1 MDLSSALTLLYPFRG
16 KRMKTLEIT
25 RVNPGYEFV
34 AGTTKAV
41 IVTRGMMRYLQRIC
55 VSTLILAENGI
66 VDFEPK
72 SILFHN
78 YPHCFENIVLTG
90 NRFSFIDGFKL
101 KELMTLSRQLFNLT
115 LFYFSYNPLLYENIK
130 YPIKLP
136 HECLLSQDE
145 SFTDRDLKRYKQR
158 IAFNN
163 TTVPMHEVLSE
174 NTVFFSLPPKLQKL
188 RLTNYLSD
196 QRSIKHIIFMNA
208 SKLRHLDVSYF
219 DENNFPKI
227 SVHGPFNI
235 DYIDFSGIT
244 SWRKSIELFKNSKTV
259 VLNNLN
265 ISPLAQRH
273 EHFFSFIAEVEKLDI
288 STNNLWQLRK
298 DTFSRNK
305 KLTSFII
312 TPNLFSELPTALT
325 EIPKLTYLDAR
336 INIIDTINET
346 MRNWFDKRQAK
357 SGSFHLLL
365 HGNVFR
371 CTCETIDFLQW
382 ISTTKVT
389 FDECEFM
396 CTLSNGSVITTT
408 RVLNDLHRLFRSCNS
423 EIWLRVG
430 IGLLVSFVVCV
441 IPIPIVVNFKWQI
454 TYWLFKKFRK
464 IVQKEMKQKV
474 TYNMYVSYCDD
485 TLYWVKNVLLPKLE
499 VSWQMKT
506 CVEDRDILA
515 GEICADAI
523 SDSIAQSRNIIFV
536 ITDAFAHKQW
546 GKFEIERA
554 KYEKYTRNLQH
565 IIVIAKDLSVENVPV
580 QFASIWKDIVFIH
593 WSDDENGWDRLRMVL
608 FSGLI

>member
-1 MDLSSALTLLYPFRG
+1 MAGNFLNLTKTYTKGVFKPLVSLLILDIKHNMPKITLSRTSYPYFGDLRNLSSLSLDLVSRPDFATSGLERLTNLRKLVFDHCGIEQLYNETLLYISPNIEEVYFRRCTAIRVVDANFLNPLTSLQIFSLYHSNVDLSSALTLLYPFKG
-16 KRMKTLEIT
+16 KRMKTIEIT

-34 AGTTKAV
+34 GGTTKAV
-41 IVTRGMMRYLQRIC
+41 IVTRGMMIYLQSTC

-101 KELMTLSRQLFNLT
+101 KELMTLSRQLLNLT
-115 LFYFSYNPLLYENIK
+115 LFDFSYNPLLYENIK

-136 HECLLSQDE
+136 HEYLLE
-145 SFTDRDLKRYKQR
+145 SFTDRDLKTYEQG

-163 TTVPMHEVLSE
+163 TTGPMHEVLSE
-174 NTVFFSLPPKLQKL
+174 NTVFFSLPPKLKKL

-196 QRSIKHIIFMNA
+196 QRSTKHIIFMNA
-208 SKLRHLDVSYF
+208 SNLRHLDVSYF

-273 EHFFSFIAEVEKLDI
+273 EHFFSFIPEVEKLDI
-288 STNNLWQLRK
+288 SANNLWQLRK

-305 KLTSFII
+305 KLTSLII
-312 TPNLFSELPTALT
+312 THNLFSELPTALT

-336 INIIDTINET
+336 INIIDTINKT
-346 MRNWFDKRQAK
+346 MRNWFDKRQTE

-371 CTCETIDFLQW
+371 CTCETIDFIQW

-389 FDECEFM
+389 GTSYASKKTF
-396 CTLSNGSVITTT
+396 SNT
-408 RVLNDLHRLFRSCNS
+408 NY
-423 EIWLRVG
+423 EE
-430 IGLLVSFVVCV
+430 
-441 IPIPIVVNFKWQI
+441 
-454 TYWLFKKFRK
+454 
-464 IVQKEMKQKV
+464 KEE
-474 TYNMYVSYCDD
+474 N
-485 TLYWVKNVLLPKLE
+485 
-499 VSWQMKT
+499 
-506 CVEDRDILA
+506 
-515 GEICADAI
+515 
-523 SDSIAQSRNIIFV
+523 QS
-536 ITDAFAHKQW
+536 
-546 GKFEIERA
+546 
-554 KYEKYTRNLQH
+554 
-565 IIVIAKDLSVENVPV
+565 
-580 QFASIWKDIVFIH
+580 
-593 WSDDENGWDRLRMVL
+593 
-608 FSGLI
+608 